1 LIGTKEETKKFVMS
15 LEGVTQDP
23 DLLQDDDIQIQDP
36 GLLEEEDQNHVQETK
51 IQNLIFFE
59 GAGQILFK

>member
-1 LIGTKEETKKFVMS
+1 MS